1 MHEIIEKVYIYIYI
15 YIYLIIQIPVAFSIN
30 LIKFNAFVNN
40 PVISF
45 GCSVTGQADP

>member
-1 MHEIIEKVYIYIYI
+1 MHEIIEKVCVCVCV
-15 YIYLIIQIPVAFSIN
+15 IIQIPVAFSIN
-30 LIKFNAFVNN
+30 LVKFNAFVNN